1 MLHLVLLCHSA
12 GDGRRPRNH
21 VQGCGSLESYNREA
35 CSTASGKR
43 APQVPNTK
51 CLYTNMEAENIQIYN
66 ADMFFFFFF
75 LMCGTYCCCIYFSL
89 LFQTGA
95 FERELSF
102 NGDEET
108 SEMLWNSQLD
118 TL

>member
-75 LMCGTYCCCIYFSL
+75 NVWDL
-89 LFQTGA
+89 LLLHLFLFTVPD
-95 FERELSF
+95 RSF
-102 NGDEET
+102 
-108 SEMLWNSQLD
+108 
-118 TL
+118 

>member
-66 ADMFFFFFF
+66 ADMFFVFFNVWD
-75 LMCGTYCCCIYFSL
+75 L
-89 LFQTGA
+89 LLLHLYLFTVPD
-95 FERELSF
+95 RSF
-102 NGDEET
+102 
-108 SEMLWNSQLD
+108 
-118 TL
+118 